1 MLLPLVARKL
11 GMASL
16 YSEDGRI
23 CAVTI
28 LETVDCH
35 VLRKKS
41 NESDGYS
48 ALVVGYGKLKLP
60 KATKPH
66 CGLFKKLSVDPLKYL
81 KEFRLSEEDLAEF
94 SAGEVVSI
102 AESGIRAGQL
112 VDVIGKSIGKGFSG
126 VIKRHHFSGLEASH
140 GVSLSHRAHGSTGG
154 RQDPGKVFKN
164 KKMAGHLGDK
174 RITTRNLRVMS
185 IDATKKLVV
194 LFGAVP
200 GCKGSEVLVRDPV
213 Y

>member
-1 MLLPLVARKL
+1 MRLPLVAKKL

-16 YSEDGRI
+16 YSKDGRV

-35 VLRKKS
+35 ILRKKVA
-41 NESDGYS
+41 ESDGYS
-48 ALVVGYGKLKLP
+48 ALLIGYGKLRSSR
-60 KATKPH
+60 AIKPH
-66 CGLFKKLSVDPLKYL
+66 CGLFKKLSIDPLKVL
-81 KEFRLSEEDLAEF
+81 REFRLPEETLSEF
-94 SAGEVVSI
+94 SVGEPFSI
-102 AESGIRAGQL
+102 AESGIREGQL
-112 VDVIGKSIGKGFSG
+112 VDVVGKSIGKGFSG

-174 RITTRNLRVMS
+174 RVTTRNLRVIS
-185 IDATKKLVV
+185 VDIPKKLVV
-194 LFGAVP
+194 LLGAVP
-200 GCKGSEVLVRDPV
+200 GFKGSEVLVRDPV